1 MHGMESL
8 LDPVC
13 GRVREAAVGYG
24 AWTARAV
31 RQVDEVLS
39 VRRDVVEPCRRSDD
53 FGAMV
58 TVADAG
64 GVGYCATSE
73 TTEAGLRAAFEAASA
88 WAQRVATALEGQ
100 GPRYPQPSRGHYRSR
115 VATDWDSQTRSDKT
129 HRLLALSRS
138 MGGGSAIVDWSAS
151 LWRTSTESAIIGS
164 EGGEVRQSFEY
175 LVPMAS
181 VTASDGSDT
190 QTRTFGGHAHARQG
204 GLEIAEEIGFW
215 RCGERLRE
223 HALELLA
230 AANCPSGIMPV
241 ILAPDQMILQIHESI
256 GHPIELDRILGD
268 ERNYAGGSFVGL
280 DMLGTY
286 RYGAEC
292 LNVTFDP
299 SIDSELASYG
309 YDDEG
314 QPAERVHV
322 IRDGMLVRLLGG
334 VRSQERAG
342 VAGVANSRS
351 TGWNRPA
358 IDRIANL
365 NVEPGDASFAD
376 LLAGVEAGVYMETNR
391 SWSIDDSRN
400 KFQFGC
406 EYAREI
412 RDGELGRVL
421 KNPNYRGV
429 SASFWR
435 SLELVGGAETVEVLG
450 TPYCG
455 KGEPNQVIRVG
466 HASPAC
472 RFGEVDVFGGD

>member
-1 MHGMESL
+1 MESS

-13 GRVREAAVGYG
+13 NRVREAAAGRG
-24 AWTARAV
+24 IWTARAV

-39 VRRDVVEPCRRSDD
+39 VRRDVVEPCRRGED
-53 FGAMV
+53 FGVML
-58 TVADAG
+58 TVANG
-64 GVGYCATSE
+64 GAAGYCATSE
-73 TTEAGLRAAFEAASA
+73 TSEAGLRAAFDAASS
-88 WAQRVATALEGQ
+88 WAERLATVCQGEGQ
-100 GPRYPQPSRGHYRSR
+100 RPPQPSHGRFRSR
-115 VATDWDSQTRSDKT
+115 VATHWDLQSRADKT
-129 HRLLALSRS
+129 DRLLALSRS
-138 MGGGSAIVDWSAS
+138 MTRGETVVDWSAS
-151 LWRTSTESAIIGS
+151 LWRTSTESAVIGS

-204 GLEIAEEIGFW
+204 GLEIAEAIGFW

-223 HALELLA
+223 QALELLA
-230 AANCPSGIMPV
+230 ADNCPSGVMPV

-268 ERNYAGGSFVGL
+268 ERNYAGGTFVSL

-286 RYGAEC
+286 RYGAAC

-322 IRDGMLVRLLGG
+322 IRNGMLVRLLGG
-334 VRSQERAG
+334 ARSQERAG

-351 TGWNRPA
+351 TGWNRPP

-365 NVEPGDASFAD
+365 NVEPGDASFSD
-376 LLAGVEAGVYMETNR
+376 LLAGVVSGVYLETNR

-435 SLELVGGAETVEVLG
+435 SLDLVGSADTVEVLG

-472 RFGEVDVFGGD
+472 RFREVDVFGGE